1 MAQLINFSR
10 ALIQD
15 ANTID
20 RASKYL
26 ANFPKKYSL
35 TDEQQ
40 KKFNEA
46 FKLFKELLKT
56 PLVKWALNKV
66 LIQSSFQA
74 INEFKVDEMLKILQ
88 SMTVTWVERALYFGM
103 VGLNGIFLD
112 EELFRFMESEWTVP
126 RIVDLCFSEGFHYAQ
141 RVLIR
146 NFAAV
151 TPSSLDPKRL
161 EGGYLFERY
170 LWGHYNIVYWTKRY
184 RDSILDITKWNKE
197 ESLFTKDE
205 LNKD

>member
-15 ANTID
+15 ANTVD
-20 RASKYL
+20 RASKYF

-66 LIQSSFQA
+66 LVQPNLQT
-74 INEFKVDEMLKILQ
+74 INEFKVNEMLKILQ
-88 SMTVTWVERALYFGM
+88 SMAVTWDGWLEWNIFG
-103 VGLNGIFLD
+103 
-112 EELFRFMESEWTVP
+112 
-126 RIVDLCFSEGFHYAQ
+126 
-141 RVLIR
+141 
-146 NFAAV
+146 
-151 TPSSLDPKRL
+151 
-161 EGGYLFERY
+161 
-170 LWGHYNIVYWTKRY
+170 
-184 RDSILDITKWNKE
+184 
-197 ESLFTKDE
+197 
-205 LNKD
+205 